1 MKTAFDQ
8 NLCLAWLKKG
18 RLRPAMEYL
27 ARFPE
32 QAELYRQYI
41 SLYQQ
46 EQYLSYDVDS
56 QLQDILLIV
65 DIRERVIVHRLFEVD
80 GVKNLDA
87 VLIPYQNG
95 PTFLDNPPFGVSD
108 DI

>member
-27 ARFPE
+27 AQFPE
-32 QAELYRQYI
+32 QAELYRQYM

-46 EQYLSYDVDS
+46 EEYLLYDVDS
-56 QLQDILLIV
+56 QLHDILLGSPSSY
-65 DIRERVIVHRLFEVD
+65 RVAFYVE
-80 GVKNLDA
+80 
-87 VLIPYQNG
+87 
-95 PTFLDNPPFGVSD
+95 
-108 DI
+108 

>member
-27 ARFPE
+27 AQFPE
-32 QAELYRQYI
+32 QAELYRQYM

-46 EQYLSYDVDS
+46 EHYLSYDVDS
-56 QLQDILLIV
+56 QLQDTV
-65 DIRERVIVHRLFEVD
+65 YQFDHVE
-80 GVKNLDA
+80 GVVQKVKKSSQLRDA
-87 VLIPYQNG
+87 INNG
-95 PTFLDNPPFGVSD
+95 VGIIITAGGWRGFAG
-108 DI
+108 